1 MKLRASLD
9 RPPAKI
15 FHAITHVWGR
25 EYLDMFLS
33 VCIPNQL
40 GPGNVGALPA
50 GSRYR
55 ILTRAEHVAELDAH
69 PMVGML
75 RDHVPV
81 DIVAVQALDQTGHA
95 QGRYDLTTACHQH
108 AVADALE
115 AGAALLFL
123 SADFVFSDN
132 AFAAVVKRHRE
143 GARAVV
149 NTGLR
154 LAKHTVLE
162 QLEHSG
168 AALDQLRS
176 RALVRMA
183 LPHLHS
189 HERAMFAD
197 ARAVSVFPVAVY
209 WRVADQGLIARCLH
223 LHPLMVDPMAAVLP
237 RNTIDGHYLTQVCPD
252 ASRVHVVTDSD
263 ELQMFELT
271 PAERQVTSIGRS
283 RALKWRVAAVAA
295 VCDDLQRGYWRQHPI
310 RLHTGDVDER
320 WAAAASVSDAFAQQV
335 LQLLPYGRKA
345 RGWFWFLER
354 MRQRRERYARTWR
367 RHQPRVRLKQIFRPI
382 RLATHR
388 SAKTLRK
395 STRHLRRHLG
405 GELR

>member
-1 MKLRASLD
+1 MKAGAKFD
-9 RPPAKI
+9 RPPSAI

-25 EYLDMFLS
+25 DYLDIFLN

-55 ILTRAEHVAELDAH
+55 ILTRAEHVPELDAH
-69 PMVGML
+69 PMVRAL
-75 RDHVPV
+75 RDVIPV
-81 DIVAVQALDQTGHA
+81 DVIAVQALDRTGTT

-108 AVADALE
+108 AVADAIE

-123 SADFVFSDN
+123 SADFVFSGN
-132 AFAAVVKRHRE
+132 AFGAVVKRHQE
-143 GARAVV
+143 GCRAVV

-154 LAKHTVLE
+154 LAKEGFLE
-162 QLEHSG
+162 RLGHSG
-168 AALDQLRS
+168 DPLDRLRS
-176 RALVRMA
+176 RELVRMA
-183 LPHLHS
+183 LPYLHS
-189 HERAMFAD
+189 HEQSMFAD
-197 ARAVSVFPVAVY
+197 ARALSVFPVAAY
-209 WRVADQGLIARCLH
+209 WRVGDEGLIARCLH
-223 LHPLMVDPMAAVLP
+223 LHPLMVDPMGAVLP

-252 ASRVHVVTDSD
+252 SSRVHVVTDSD

-271 PAERQVTSIGRS
+271 PAARQVTAIGRS

-295 VCDDLQRGYWRQHPI
+295 VCDDLQRGYWRRHPI
-310 RLHTGDVDER
+310 RLHTEGFDEQ
-320 WAAAASVSDAFAQQV
+320 WAAAAAVSEAFAEQA
-335 LQLLPYGRKA
+335 LRLLPYGRKA
-345 RGWFWFLER
+345 REWFWFLER
-354 MRQRRERYARTWR
+354 MRQRRERYVRAWR
-367 RHQPRVRLKQIFRPI
+367 RHQPRVTLKQILRPL

-395 STRHLRRHLG
+395 STRQLRRHM